1 LPTAERLPA
10 SAVTPASAGI
20 QLSAGAAPFVPLAP
34 ARAHKGPHA
43 TRVCAGYKR
52 TDRGTAPAPGSAA
65 GVPAPLNILTWNAA
79 NLARGTK
86 ELALSH
92 LLVTHNVD
100 LAVIT
105 ETELPAPSAV
115 VFSINGY
122 TTYLPLVPP
131 GVKTRVLTLVKSNL
145 AVQASIKLRLDLMSS
160 SVQSVWIELSLP
172 KLKRL
177 VIGGV
182 YRQWSSVT
190 TTSPNIIPV
199 QRGLAMERE
208 QLKNLVGQI
217 KSATEATKAVVVLGD
232 FNLDAHRLEDESY
245 SRQALLRYLIDGT
258 KAAGLKYSSTPPT
271 WKSFGNFANGHRVS
285 CLDHVYHEGVVAV
298 VKVLGDTTSD
308 HSPVLAR
315 IEANKN
321 VSGNIQNIVRRNYKA
336 IVRGEFEA
344 ALGLWPW
351 DTVHGLE
358 KVEDIHAYVVRGITD
373 LVAPAKAI
381 KVRRGAD
388 LYLSPETLDMME
400 ARDRAPPGRD
410 YRRLRNVVSSM
421 VKRDKMRT
429 NLEKLHKANNDPKVL
444 WRLANSALGK
454 PQSSL
459 PASLVVNGHA
469 TVGNAGAAKTM
480 NDFYIDKVDNLRA
493 NLPTV
498 SAPSSDWPRSTA
510 PFVFSFASAGK
521 IAKTILALKN
531 TDAIGLDGIPVS
543 ILKKGVNV
551 LASPIAHLINRSLA
565 SGVVPSGFKIGC
577 VIPIHKGKGKSTT
590 DPASYRPI
598 SILPALSK
606 VLEAVVKSDLE
617 RHLTAVDAL
626 PNTQFGFRAGRSST
640 AAIASSHAQWLRG
653 SQEGNVVGILAF
665 DLSSAF
671 DTVDKELLL
680 PKLAAMGIAGTAL
693 KWFDSYLSGG
703 QQCVDWSGTR
713 SGFAE
718 VRFGVRQGSILGPIL
733 FLVLMADLPD
743 CLNIGED
750 ATVCYADDVCIFAVS
765 KDLASVGKLLEE
777 RADGFTR
784 FAAGNGLVLNA
795 SKTQVLIVGKAKHK
809 DLATFTVIVDGT
821 AVNPGKELE
830 LLGVKFDAKLTTL
843 PHESS
848 VAASAR
854 QRAAMISR
862 LALHLPRGAYL
873 KQLARGLLI
882 GKVGYAIAAVVA
894 PRLEGDTAQ
903 PTAGHRA
910 VQVAINDTA
919 RSVTGKTRTDHI
931 RIPDLLHRAGLP
943 SVNALA
949 IHSLAMETWKAYHSS
964 DGPNGSRNALGN
976 ILFAPSVGG
985 AISRPSRSVTAGIVP
1000 RPLPQM
1006 ANTFADHAITLWN
1019 RHPALRQAGTRHA
1032 AKKIANAISKSA
1044 PI

>member
-1 LPTAERLPA
+1 
-10 SAVTPASAGI
+10 V
-20 QLSAGAAPFVPLAP
+20 
-34 ARAHKGPHA
+34 
-43 TRVCAGYKR
+43 
-52 TDRGTAPAPGSAA
+52 
-65 GVPAPLNILTWNAA
+65 
-79 NLARGTK
+79 
-86 ELALSH
+86 
-92 LLVTHNVD
+92 
-100 LAVIT
+100 AVIT

-115 VFSINGY
+115 VFSIDGY
-122 TTYLPLVPP
+122 ITYLPLVLP

-145 AVQASIKLRLDLMSS
+145 AMQASVKLRLDLMSL
-160 SVQSVWIELSLP
+160 SVQSVWIEISLP
-172 KLKRL
+172 KLKKL

-190 TTSPNIIPV
+190 TMNTPSLNHIPV
-199 QRGLAMERE
+199 QRKCGLAMERE
-208 QLKNLVGQI
+208 QLEIIVGQI
-217 KSATEATKAVVVLGD
+217 QLATEAARAVVVLGD
-232 FNLDAHRLEDESY
+232 FNLDAHRLQDESY
-245 SRQALLRYLIDGT
+245 SRQALLQYLVDGT
-258 KAAGLKYSSTPPT
+258 KAAGLQYSSTPPT

-285 CLDHVYHEGVVAV
+285 CLDHVYHEGVIAV
-298 VKVLGDTTSD
+298 VKVLEDTTSD

-315 IEANKN
+315 IEADQN
-321 VSGNIQNIVRRNYKA
+321 VGANVQNIVRRNYKG
-336 IVRGEFEA
+336 IMRCEFEA
-344 ALGLWPW
+344 ALQLWPW
-351 DTVHGLE
+351 DAVHGLE
-358 KVEDIHAYVVRGITD
+358 NVEDVHAYVVRGITAALD
-373 LVAPAKAI
+373 LIAPARAI

-400 ARDRAPPGRD
+400 ARDRAPPGKD

-429 NLEKLHKANNDPKVL
+429 NLEKLRKANNDPKVL

-459 PASLVVNGHA
+459 PASLVIDGHA
-469 TVGNAGAAKTM
+469 TVGNAAAAKTM
-480 NDFYIDKVDNLRA
+480 NDFYIDKVDKLRA
-493 NLPTV
+493 DLPTV
-498 SAPSSDWPRSTA
+498 SPPHSDWPKSTSTFA
-510 PFVFSFASAGK
+510 FSFASAGK

-531 TDAIGLDGIPVS
+531 TDALGLDGIPVS
-543 ILKKGVNV
+543 VLKKGVEV

-598 SILPALSK
+598 SILPSLSK

-617 RHLTAVDAL
+617 KHLTAVDAL
-626 PNTQFGFRAGRSST
+626 PNTQFGFRTGRSST
-640 AAIASSHAQWLRG
+640 AAIATSHAQWLRG

-703 QQCVDWSGTR
+703 KQCVDWSGTR

-750 ATVCYADDVCIFAVS
+750 STACYADDVCIYAVA
-765 KDLASVGKLLEE
+765 KDLASVKELLEE
-777 RADGFTR
+777 RAEGFTK

-795 SKTQVLIVGKAKHK
+795 SKTQLLIGGKAKHR
-809 DLATFTVIVDGT
+809 DLTTFSVVVDGML
-821 AVNPGKELE
+821 VHPGMELE
-830 LLGVKFDAKLTTL
+830 LLGVKFDSKLTTS
-843 PHESS
+843 PHDSS
-848 VAASAR
+848 VVASAR

-862 LALHLPRGAYL
+862 LALHLPKGAYL
-873 KQLARGLLI
+873 QQLARGLLI

-894 PRLEGDTAQ
+894 PRLEGDSAL
-903 PTAGHRA
+903 PSAGYGA

-919 RSVTGKTRTDHI
+919 RSVTGKKRTDHI
-931 RIPDLLHRAGLP
+931 RIPDLLHCAGLP
-943 SVNALA
+943 SLNSLA
-949 IHSLAMETWKAYHSS
+949 IHALAMETWKAYHSS
-964 DGPNGSRNALGN
+964 DGPYGSRNALGN
-976 ILFAPSVGG
+976 VLFPPNGGG
-985 AISRPSRSVTAGIVP
+985 ANSRPSRSVTAGIVP

-1006 ANTFADHAITLWN
+1006 ANTFVDHAIELWN
-1019 RHPALRQAGTRHA
+1019 KYPALRQADTRRA
-1032 AKKIANAISKSA
+1032 AQKVAKSMSKSA